1 MNMKY
6 LVRFNKENNKYIDMV
21 TVNEVYTHKYYD
33 IEPLEEK
40 DGFYIKTY
48 YDEKN
53 DKVDQQYV
61 EIPKTQEEL
70 IEEEMKKMKEQM
82 EQNAKAL
89 EDLLMQSTAM

>member
-1 MNMKY
+1 MKY
-6 LVRFNKENNKYIDMV
+6 LVRFDKEDNKFIDMT
-21 TVNEVYTHKYYD
+21 TVNEVYTHKYYET
-33 IEPLEEK
+33 EPLEEK
-40 DGFYIKTY
+40 EGFYIKTY

-53 DKVDQQYV
+53 DKVDQQYI

-89 EDLLMQSTAM
+89 EDLLMQNAGM

>member
-1 MNMKY
+1 MKY
-6 LVRFNKENNKYIDMV
+6 LVRFNKEDNKYVDMV
-21 TVNEVYTHKYYD
+21 TANEEYVYKYYD
-33 IEPLEEK
+33 IDTLEEK
-40 DGFYIKTY
+40 EGFYIETY

>member
-1 MNMKY
+1 MKY

-21 TVNEVYTHKYYD
+21 TVNAVYTHKYYET
-33 IEPLEEK
+33 EPLEEK
-40 DGFYIKTY
+40 EGYYIQTY

-53 DKVDQQYV
+53 DKIDQRYI

>member
-1 MNMKY
+1 MKY
-6 LVRFNKENNKYIDMV
+6 LVRKSKNDNKFIDMV

-33 IEPLEEK
+33 VEPLEEK
-40 DGFYIKTY
+40 EGYYIQTY

-89 EDLLMQSTAM
+89 EDLLMQSTGM

>member
-1 MNMKY
+1 MKY

>member
-1 MNMKY
+1 MKY
-6 LVRFNKENNKYIDMV
+6 LVRKSKKDNKFIDMV
-21 TVNEVYTHKYYD
+21 TVNEEYVYKYYD
-33 IEPLEEK
+33 IDTLEEK
-40 DGFYIKTY
+40 EGFYIKTY

-61 EIPKTQEEL
+61 EIPKSQEEL
-70 IEEEMKKMKEQM
+70 IEEEMKNMKEQM

>member
-1 MNMKY
+1 MKY

-40 DGFYIKTY
+40 DGYYIQTY

-53 DKVDQQYV
+53 DKVDQQYL

-70 IEEEMKKMKEQM
+70 IEEEMKKMKELM

>member
-1 MNMKY
+1 MKY
-6 LVRFNKENNKYIDMV
+6 LVRFNKEDNKYVDMV
-21 TVNEVYTHKYYD
+21 TANEEYVYKYYD
-33 IEPLEEK
+33 VEPLEEK
-40 DGFYIKTY
+40 EGYYIQTY
-48 YDEKN
+48 YDVKN
-53 DKVDQQYV
+53 DKIDQRYI

>member
-1 MNMKY
+1 MKY
-6 LVRFNKENNKYIDMV
+6 LVRKSKNDNKFIDMV

-33 IEPLEEK
+33 VEPLEEK
-40 DGFYIKTY
+40 EGYYIQTY

-53 DKVDQQYV
+53 DKIDQRYI

>member
-1 MNMKY
+1 MKY

-40 DGFYIKTY
+40 DGYYIQTY

-61 EIPKTQEEL
+61 EIPKTQEE
-70 IEEEMKKMKEQM
+70 IMKEELKKMKEQV

-89 EDLLMQSTAM
+89 EDVLMQNTGV

>member
-1 MNMKY
+1 MKY

-33 IEPLEEK
+33 VEPLEEK
-40 DGFYIKTY
+40 DGFYIQTY

-61 EIPKTQEEL
+61 EIPKSQEEL

>member
-1 MNMKY
+1 MKY
-6 LVRFNKENNKYIDMV
+6 LVRFNKEDNKYVDMV
-21 TVNEVYTHKYYD
+21 TTDEEYVYKYYNID
-33 IEPLEEK
+33 TLEEK
-40 DGFYIKTY
+40 EGYYIQTY

>member
-1 MNMKY
+1 MKY

-33 IEPLEEK
+33 VEPLEEK
-40 DGFYIKTY
+40 DGFYIQTY

-61 EIPKTQEEL
+61 EITKSQEEL

>member
-1 MNMKY
+1 MKY
-6 LVRFNKENNKYIDMV
+6 LVRFNKEDNKYIDMV
-21 TVNEVYTHKYYD
+21 TTDEEYTHKYYD

-40 DGFYIKTY
+40 EGFYIKTY